1 MFLSARRRSRPMR
14 SAFVAILSA
23 LVVSAALGMTVSA
36 ADPNPCEPKP
46 CLLRFANQPD
56 TTLTAATITD
66 EFNSEG
72 GGIRVEIY
80 DAKTGVTVDSTAPVT
95 LTLGFK
101 PLGSTATL
109 TGGGPVNAVAG
120 IATFPALSIDVPG
133 AYKLMAS
140 SPAASNTPLSGRF
153 MVSNTVEECAG
164 LACTFTEEQ
173 GDNSYTTTPKN
184 GTEGA
189 DWATTLNL
197 PGLRISCEFAPFNYP
212 DDRQPNAVWYVYD
225 DGGTSSKTNVIIID
239 KSIVQVTPENGASK
253 YRVCYSS
260 PVRFLD
266 RTGNLAQPDPW
277 SDGPS
282 AFFGE
287 TWYTGLLPDCA
298 SKKNPVLPCSLGFV
312 GNSAGDRIGT
322 FLTPPGDPSYR

>member
-1 MFLSARRRSRPMR
+1 MLLSARRRFRPMR
-14 SAFVAILSA
+14 TAFAAILSA
-23 LVVSAALGMTVSA
+23 LVVTAALGITVSA

-46 CLLRFANQPD
+46 CLLRFANQPN
-56 TTLTAATITD
+56 TTLT
-66 EFNSEG
+66 G
-72 GGIRVEIY
+72 GFIKDGFGTGNAIRVEIY
-80 DAKTGVTVDSTAPVT
+80 DSKTLLTVDSNAAVT

-120 IATFPALSIDVPG
+120 VATFPALEIDVPG
-133 AYKLMAS
+133 AYKLRAS
-140 SPAASNTPLSGRF
+140 SPAASNTPLSDRF
-153 MVSNTVEECAG
+153 MVSTTVDECTG
-164 LACTFTEEQ
+164 PGCSFTENQ

-197 PGLRISCEFAPFNYP
+197 PGLRISCEFAPFNYL
-212 DDRQPNAVWYVYD
+212 DSRQPNAVWYVYD
-225 DGGTSSKTNVIIID
+225 DGGTSSKTNVIVID

-253 YRVCYSS
+253 YRVCYTS
-260 PVRFLD
+260 PVRFRD

-277 SDGPS
+277 PDGPT

-298 SKKNPVLPCSLGFV
+298 SKKNPVLPCSLGFM
-312 GNSAGDRIGT
+312 GNTAGDRIGP
-322 FLTPPGDPSYR
+322 FLTPPGDPGFR